1 MFIFELFLKRKKKKV
16 LKILCNVRVHV
27 DGIAI
32 IRHFE
37 GNFIIKT
44 TRYDDEYEMGCA
56 IGYISQHVFKKQ
68 NSCKRLTLIWNESRL
83 KTWRAD
89 RFPNVNFSTRPIVL
103 PLQHFDGAACNET
116 RFSSASFWKRR
127 CHIALPL
134 VKNHVICLR
143 KKGRCWH
150 KALFS
155 PPDEMYDDDDDGECR
170 ARVSFVNSNND
181 LSPPTFFFS
190 LKKGKEREILFLN
203 FVAPSACHRLLLFAC
218 GVINRM
224 PTTTTMRNVRNEDVL
239 LSASG
244 STKLREFLSRS

>member
-1 MFIFELFLKRKKKKV
+1 MGLQSSGILRETLLLKRQGMTMNMKWGVPLGTYHNMFFKNKK
-16 LKILCNVRVHV
+16 
-27 DGIAI
+27 
-32 IRHFE
+32 
-37 GNFIIKT
+37 
-44 TRYDDEYEMGCA
+44 
-56 IGYISQHVFKKQ
+56 SW
-68 NSCKRLTLIWNESRL
+68 KRLTLIWNESRL

-181 LSPPTFFFS
+181 LSPPTFFF
-190 LKKGKEREILFLN
+190 LWRKEKKERSF
-203 FVAPSACHRLLLFAC
+203 F
-218 GVINRM
+218 
-224 PTTTTMRNVRNEDVL
+224 
-239 LSASG
+239 
-244 STKLREFLSRS
+244 